1 MRIASIILIT
11 VLFSLQAFAQ
21 TNSNKINEIR
31 KTVSQINNDSGYS
44 IRKLENE
51 EFLEQMTDNGG
62 VLTGYFKNGRL
73 VKIIEWIGLSS
84 CVNIT
89 EYYLQ
94 NNKLIFVFIKGSES
108 PYIDSLE
115 TFDHSK
121 LIKKMECRFYYDD
134 NKMVKAILSGA
145 TRCGGQPKKDW
156 AKDYFENYLRDK
168 KLLEKK

>member
-1 MRIASIILIT
+1 MRIVPTSII
-11 VLFSLQAFAQ
+11 VLLTLQACAQ
-21 TNSNKINEIR
+21 SGNNKINEIR
-31 KTVSQINNDSGYS
+31 KTVVQINNDSGYS

-62 VLTGYFKNGRL
+62 ELTGYFKNGKL

-94 NNKLIFVFIKGSES
+94 DNKLIFVFTKGSES

-115 TFDHSK
+115 TFDHSR
-121 LIKKMECRFYYDD
+121 LIKTMECRFYYNN
-134 NKMVKAILSGA
+134 NKLIKTILKGA
-145 TRCGGQPKKDW
+145 TRCGGQPNKDW
-156 AKDYFENYLRDK
+156 AKDYLEILLHDK
-168 KLLEKK
+168 QLLEKKQ